1 MTRLRRW
8 VKPVDPL
15 NLTQIIL
22 AEGKNMNRS
31 EVKFEAKVLAE
42 IIVFAALSAALYSLT
57 LPFLTL
63 PYGGSVTAGSMVPI
77 IWLSL
82 RRGAKIGVVGGLIF
96 GLVALPIDTM
106 RLPYSP
112 IVHPAQVLLDYPIA
126 FGTIGLA
133 GVFKRSVSRRTFYPL
148 IGVAVA
154 TLGRFIS
161 HFFSG
166 VLFWATFDVDGVIY
180 SAVYNGSF
188 LTGEFIIAF
197 VIMYVLVKKEILEIY
212 I

>member
-1 MTRLRRW
+1 MNEIKTR
-8 VKPVDPL
+8 
-15 NLTQIIL
+15 
-22 AEGKNMNRS
+22 
-31 EVKFEAKVLAE
+31 FETKILAE
-42 IIVFAALSAALYSLT
+42 IIVFAALSVALYALT

-63 PYGGSVTAGSMVPI
+63 PYGGSITAGSMIPI

-82 RRGAKIGVVGGLIF
+82 RRGVKVGVFGGMIF

-106 RLPYSP
+106 RLPFSP
-112 IVHPAQVLLDYPIA
+112 IVHPAQILLDYPIA

-133 GVFKRSVSRRTFYPL
+133 GFFKPRVSKRELYPL
-148 IGVAVA
+148 IGVAIA
-154 TLGRFIS
+154 TLGRFLA
-161 HFFSG
+161 HFFAG
-166 VLFWATFDVDGVIY
+166 IFFWSVFDIDGVIY

-197 VIMYVLVKKEILEIY
+197 AIMYILVKKKILEIY